1 MENSQIKEKLADY
14 STKFQIETN
23 SFQKMVILHEYIGF
37 IKSNKVFSDLLKNE
51 NKNTQEFAKECSKKT
66 INIDNF
72 KSLFRE
78 IGFVEEG
85 KNIKDYSTNILTL
98 AKPVFRTLSIMA
110 FSMEEYKQADNKRRE
125 KLESNLKEAFSNPL
139 NIIVVSIQFSILNTK
154 LFEFLD
160 KEAFLNKDVMT
171 DKIIFDNQ
179 KSILYIKD
187 KQIRIKRKKEINPF
201 DLLLFYLGWFN
212 LFFVKKKNVFII
224 FLISLLKE

>member
-23 SFQKMVILHEYIGF
+23 SFQKMVILHEYTGF
-37 IKSNKVFSDLLKNE
+37 IKSNSIFSDLLKNE
-51 NKNTQEFAKECSKKT
+51 DKNTQEFAKECSKKT

-78 IGFVEEG
+78 IEFVEED
-85 KNIKDYSTNILTL
+85 KNIRDRSTNILTL
-98 AKPVFRTLSIMA
+98 TKPVFRTLSIMA
-110 FSMEEYKQADNKRRE
+110 FSMEEYKQIDNKRRE
-125 KLESNLKEAFSNPL
+125 KIESNLKKAFLNPL
-139 NIIVVSIQFSILNTK
+139 NIIVVDIQFSILNTK

-179 KSILYIKD
+179 KSILYIKN
-187 KQIRIKRKKEINPF
+187 KQIRIKRK
-201 DLLLFYLGWFN
+201 
-212 LFFVKKKNVFII
+212 
-224 FLISLLKE
+224 